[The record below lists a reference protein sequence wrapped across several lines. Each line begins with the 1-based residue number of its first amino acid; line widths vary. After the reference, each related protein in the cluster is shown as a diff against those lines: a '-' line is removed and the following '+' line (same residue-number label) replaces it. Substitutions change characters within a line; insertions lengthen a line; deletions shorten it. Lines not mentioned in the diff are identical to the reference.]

1 MKTTDSQLDG
11 FEVIELANDAVRI
24 AVMPALGA
32 KVISLRYLP
41 TGRERMW
48 SRPRQP
54 QFWRVPPGTPFDQG
68 PLVGADECLPTIAAC
83 AWRGLSLPD
92 HGEAWSES
100 WELDRTA
107 LAAGRIRTRLRL
119 PISPLLIEREI
130 SLAGSTVRLDYRLR
144 NLSDGPFEYLW
155 AFHPMLRTVPGDRIV
170 LPASCRTVQTEVCLG
185 GCPLDSAATA
195 GLGPSLWRGS
205 TWRGWI
211 WAGRAGR

>member
-54 QFWRVPPGTPFDQG
+54 QFSRTAAGHAVRQG
-68 PLVGADECLPTIAAC
+68 RWSERTSVCRRLRPC
-83 AWRGLSLPD
+83 ASARLSLPD

-119 PISPLLIEREI
+119 PISPL
-130 SLAGSTVRLDYRLR
+130 
-144 NLSDGPFEYLW
+144 F
-155 AFHPMLRTVPGDRIV
+155 DR
-170 LPASCRTVQTEVCLG
+170 A
-185 GCPLDSAATA
+185 
-195 GLGPSLWRGS
+195 
-205 TWRGWI
+205 
-211 WAGRAGR
+211 